1 RTNQVIIILTCGE
14 GRVKSLQPWL
24 SGTAR
29 QPFFA
34 SPQVRKLF
42 FGNAI
47 KRLIGKTDYVRTPEN
62 PATPAFDTRQ
72 PLKAPR

>member
-1 RTNQVIIILTCGE
+1 YSHLWGGAGKIPAALAAQYRRLTFPRIAAGS
-14 GRVKSLQPWL
+14 K
-24 SGTAR
+24 T
-29 QPFFA
+29 
-34 SPQVRKLF
+34 F

-72 PLKAPR
+72 PIKAPR